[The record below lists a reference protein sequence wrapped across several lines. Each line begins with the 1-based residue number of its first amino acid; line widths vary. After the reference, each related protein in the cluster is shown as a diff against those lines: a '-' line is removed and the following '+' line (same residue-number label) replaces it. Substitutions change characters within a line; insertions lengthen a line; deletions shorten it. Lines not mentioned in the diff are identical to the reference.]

1 MNREHYRKVRW
12 AMACTAILF
21 FAALSGCTITV
32 PNVVNLTQAGAEAV
46 ITNEGLTVGTV
57 ETEYSDTVAAGNV
70 ISQDP
75 IAGTSVPRDTAVDLV
90 VSDGP
95 EPVNVPNVVNM
106 TQSAAET
113 ALTSAG
119 LAVGT
124 ITQAADAVITAGN
137 VISQSPAA
145 GASVLPGSAVNLVIS
160 SGPPPVTVPNVVN
173 LTQAAAEAALAAA
186 GLTAG
191 AITQAANDVI
201 PAGSVISQNPAAGAS
216 VPPGTAVALTVSSGP
231 ALVNVPSVVGMTQ
244 ANAETMLT
252 GQGLVLG
259 SLLSQYS
266 NVIVAGSVVSQ
277 SPPASTAVAP
287 GTAVNLVISLGG
299 NGVNITTIQDLQKIG
314 QNPAFPIDGN
324 YVLLNDIDA
333 SETLLWNGGSGFEPI
348 GAGGPYFTGSFDG
361 QGFVISNITI
371 NRPTENFVGLF
382 SRLNAPGEI
391 RDVVLTDIEITG
403 LSAVAGMIGWSLS
416 SVAGCCV
423 TGSINGT
430 DYIGGL
436 IGRNDG
442 TVISCCSDTTI
453 EGTSKI
459 GGLIGWNIAGT
470 VSSSY
475 ATGMVKGD
483 SFAGG
488 LVGWND
494 NATVE
499 RSYATGNVETVT
511 LAAGGLVSRSFN
523 GAEIRQCCAT
533 GAVSSAMHYAGGLA
547 AVNEGGVIV
556 QSFATG
562 DVTGWNWLGGL
573 LGRQGGATAVLDQ
586 CYSTGAVEAP
596 APATPNRGGLVGESI
611 VGATITDSF
620 WDRQTSGRTELLA
633 GALGITTAQMQT
645 QSTFTDA
652 SWDFTAVWAMQA
664 GGSYPYL
671 QAIPEVTP

>member
-1 MNREHYRKVRW
+1 MNKKQLDKTRLVILC
-12 AMACTAILF
+12 MSLLLTAVLT
-21 FAALSGCTITV
+21 GCNKTV
-32 PNVVNLTQAGAEAV
+32 PNVVNLTQAAAEAV
-46 ITNEGLTVGTV
+46 ITNAELTVGTV

-75 IAGTSVPRDTAVDLV
+75 LAGTSAPRGSAINLT
-90 VSDGP
+90 VSIGP

-106 TQSAAET
+106 TQSAAEA

-124 ITQAADAVITAGN
+124 ISQAVDAVVAVGN

-160 SGPPPVTVPNVVN
+160 SGPPPVIVPNVVN

-287 GTAVNLVISLGG
+287 GTAVNMIISLGG

-333 SETLLWNGGSGFEPI
+333 SATLLWNGGKGFEPI
-348 GAGGPYFTGSFDG
+348 GTGLPVFTGVFDG
-361 QGFVISNITI
+361 QGFAISNLVI
-371 NRPTENFVGLF
+371 NRPTENFVALFNGLN
-382 SRLNAPGEI
+382 LPGEI
-391 RDVVLTDIEITG
+391 KNVDLLDIEIVG
-403 LSAVAGMIGWSLS
+403 LNVVGGLVGWTLS
-416 SVAGCCV
+416 TVTNCCV
-423 TGSINGT
+423 TGSIKGGSLV
-430 DYIGGL
+430 GGL

-442 TVISCCSDTTI
+442 TVDTCCSTA
-453 EGTSKI
+453 EVEATS
-459 GGLIGWNIAGT
+459 G
-470 VSSSY
+470 
-475 ATGMVKGD
+475 
-483 SFAGG
+483 AGG
-488 LVGWND
+488 LVGGNLNGD
-494 NATVE
+494 ISY
-499 RSYATGNVETVT
+499 SYAAGPVKAGVYAAGLLGVNDGGSIERCYASGDVESVSS
-511 LAAGGLVSRSFN
+511 AAGGLVARN
-523 GAEIRQCCAT
+523 MNNAEIRQCCAT
-533 GAVSSAMHYAGGLA
+533 GNISA
-547 AVNEGGVIV
+547 AVNGVGGLVASNESSVIV
-556 QSFATG
+556 QCFATG
-562 DVTGWNWLGGL
+562 EVTGLDFLGGL
-573 LGRQGGATAVLDQ
+573 VGRSINPGAAIDQ
-586 CYSTGAVEAP
+586 CYSIGAVAAP
-596 APATPNRGGLVGESI
+596 APGTLNRGGLAGESSL
-611 VGATITDSF
+611 GALITDSF

-652 SWDFTAVWAMQA
+652 TWDFTAVWAMQA

-671 QAIPEVTP
+671 QALPDVKP